1 MTQPYGSSPE
11 PGPPAPGVPSQ
22 PQYQQ
27 APPPAGYAAP
37 APAPYQGI
45 PAQPYAAAPYA
56 GAPGPVVPLQYKD
69 STAAWLLWFFTG
81 YVGGHH
87 FYLGRTQRG
96 VAYAI
101 TFAVSLVLSFV
112 IIGFLGYVVL
122 FVLWI
127 IDATRLTQELND
139 YNARAYATNQSLG
152 RA

>member
-1 MTQPYGSSPE
+1 MQF
-11 PGPPAPGVPSQ
+11 
-22 PQYQQ
+22 
-27 APPPAGYAAP
+27 
-37 APAPYQGI
+37 
-45 PAQPYAAAPYA
+45 
-56 GAPGPVVPLQYKD
+56 KD

-96 VAYAI
+96 VAYAV
-101 TFAVSLVLSFV
+101 TFAASLVLSFV

-127 IDATRLTQELND
+127 VDATQLSQQLNE
-139 YNARAYATNQSLG
+139 YNARAHATNQSLG